1 MRHVSFIKILG
12 VKMKIP
18 LKIETHDRR
27 LGFDMA
33 AVGNSLSSGTVVDI
47 PGGAKLQYESTY
59 VRKSVGIPEILEFI
73 IDASVTID
81 LSLLAAW
88 LYQKV
93 QDKPVEKIIIR
104 NKEITEIT
112 EGNIRKVLEQEITI
126 EK

>member
-1 MRHVSFIKILG
+1 MRRTKLLG

-18 LKIETHDRR
+18 LKIETHDRS
-27 LGFDMA
+27 LGFEMA
-33 AVGNSLSSGTVVDI
+33 GIGNKLSPGTIVDI

-59 VRKSVGIPEILEFI
+59 IRKEVGIPEILGFI
-73 IDASVTID
+73 VEASITID

-93 QDKPVEKIIIR
+93 QDKEVEKIVIR
-104 NKEITEIT
+104 NTEITEIN
-112 EGNIRKVLEQEITI
+112 EGSIRKVLEQEITI